1 MGVQMRRRGF
11 TLIELLVVIAI
22 IAILIALLLPAVQQ
36 AREAARRTQCK
47 NNLKQMGL
55 ALHNYHDSFSFFPN
69 GNIASSVGGWGSS
82 WYIRILPFVDQAPV
96 YNQYNFSG
104 AHHGWT
110 YGSAAGDPNGDAN
123 GAVLANTTLSFVICP
138 SSPLRPKRDAG
149 TAPGTVAK
157 NIPNAQYMGV
167 MGATDGNT
175 FTNPAGRKANCCGC
189 CDGQTNAGQITA
201 GGSFGPVVAYGV
213 KDMTDGTS
221 NVMMVGEASNFG
233 RDGSGNPLQWN
244 GTHGI
249 MMGGPNLTL
258 IEQCPG
264 CMFDRQFNL
273 TTVRY
278 APNAPAYFDG
288 SGANPWPGV
297 GDNFGVNNP
306 LSSAHTGG
314 IHALLA
320 DGGVRFISNNVDM
333 LTLRRLCS
341 RDDGS
346 PLGEF

>member
-1 MGVQMRRRGF
+1 MRRRGF

-55 ALHNYHDSFSFFPN
+55 ALHNYHDNYQFFPN
-69 GNIASSVGGWGSS
+69 GNVASSAGGWGLS
-82 WYIRILPFVDQAPV
+82 WYARILPFVDQAPL
-96 YNQYNFSG
+96 YNQLTFSG
-104 AHHGWT
+104 TQHGW
-110 YGSAAGDPNGDAN
+110 AWNDPTNNPEGVQNGTAFSR
-123 GAVLANTTLSFVICP
+123 VTLSFVICP
-138 SSPLRPKRDAG
+138 SSPLQAKRDAG
-149 TAPGTVAK
+149 GF
-157 NIPNAQYMGV
+157 NIPDAQYMGI

-175 FTNPAGRKANCCGC
+175 FTNPAGRKALCCGC

-201 GGSFGPVVAYGV
+201 GGSFGPTVAYGI
-213 KDMTDGTS
+213 KNMTDGTS

-233 RDGSGNPLQWN
+233 RDASGNPLQWN
-244 GTHGI
+244 GIHGI
-249 MMGGPNLTL
+249 MMGGPNLNL
-258 IEQCPG
+258 IEQCVG

-306 LSSAHTGG
+306 LSSPHTGG
-314 IHALLA
+314 VHALLA
-320 DGGVRFISNNVDM
+320 DGAVRFISNNVDL
-333 LTLRRLCS
+333 LTLRRLCT